1 MKITYEDEPQVKPPT
16 FDFTSKEV
24 VNIYDPDFWNIKEV
38 PRKVKPG
45 RGVQAEL
52 PLPAYGY
59 SKTTRLLLEFRD
71 PSETEYAPIKAVA
84 YKSQDGKLIPSA
96 KCNKEII
103 DWCRR
108 NNIEV

>member
-1 MKITYEDEPQVKPPT
+1 MPKIIFEDEPQVKPPS

-38 PRKVKPG
+38 PRIGKTG
-45 RGVQAEL
+45 SRD

-96 KCNKEII
+96 KCNKDIL